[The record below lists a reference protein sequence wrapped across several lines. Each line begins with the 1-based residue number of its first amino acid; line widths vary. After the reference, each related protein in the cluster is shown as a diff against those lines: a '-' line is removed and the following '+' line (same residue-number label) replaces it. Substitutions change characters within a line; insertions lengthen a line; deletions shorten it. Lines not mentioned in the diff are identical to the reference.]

1 MSERHPHITLF
12 PHGISAGARLMIYIL
27 LSIAII
33 IADVRY
39 HALNLFRSSMNSLI
53 YPISEVVQTPYL
65 TYEKVSGF
73 FIKHAQ
79 LQQENAALQ
88 QRFINY
94 SAALQ
99 RYQELEQENQH
110 LRALLGAQSRTPLHT
125 QLAEIIAIPRD
136 PYLRQFTINQGSE
149 QGVQPGTAVIDER
162 GLLGQITQ
170 VYSHT
175 SDVTLL
181 INSEQSVPVA
191 VQRTGQRAVLFGTGI
206 DDTVE
211 IRYLPHS
218 TDVRAGDLIITSGI
232 DGVYPSG
239 LAVAK
244 VTQIDLS
251 TSRAFAHIICKPV
264 AAIDRNRQVLII
276 APKTTNDKT
285 SNKASDKP

>member
-1 MSERHPHITLF
+1 MSERHSHINLF
-12 PHGISAGARLMIYIL
+12 PHGISAGARLMIYVL

-39 HALNLFRSSMNSLI
+39 HALNLFRSGMNSLI
-53 YPISEVVQTPYL
+53 YPVSEIVQTPYL

-73 FIKHAQ
+73 FVKHAQ
-79 LQQENAALQ
+79 LQQDNLALQ
-88 QRFINY
+88 QRFIRY

-110 LRALLGAQSRTPLHT
+110 LRALLGAQSHSTLHT

-136 PYLRQFTINQGSE
+136 PYLRQVTINRGSQ
-149 QGVQPGTAVIDER
+149 QGVQAGTAVIDEL
-162 GLLGQITQ
+162 GLIGQVTQ
-170 VYSHT
+170 VYPET

-181 INSEQSVPVA
+181 INNDQSVPVA

-251 TSRAFAHIICKPV
+251 SSRAFAHIICKPV
-264 AAIDRNRQVLII
+264 AAIDRNRQVLVIDPPR
-276 APKTTNDKT
+276 AN
-285 SNKASDKP
+285 NKATHTVSDKS